1 MNELIDTKNK
11 SDEFNNLI
19 KEFDLTPEKLKKIL
33 IQDAKRKENLKT
45 HTTPEKM
52 KIYRETN
59 RDKINLYGRNFYNK
73 NKEAIKKKIKDKK
86 ETDKEARRKTGEIIK
101 TTGRPINQ
109 QKKYNTI
116 NINILK

>member
-1 MNELIDTKNK
+1 MNELIDTKNI
-11 SDEFNNLI
+11 SDEFNDLI
-19 KEFDLTPEKLKKIL
+19 IEFDLTPDTLKKIL
-33 IQDAKRKENLKT
+33 TQDAKRKENLKT

-101 TTGRPINQ
+101 TPGRPINQ
-109 QKKYNTI
+109 PKKI
-116 NINILK
+116 

>member
-1 MNELIDTKNK
+1 MNELIDNNNI
-11 SDEFNNLI
+11 SDILNDLI
-19 KEFDLTPEKLKKIL
+19 KEFNLTPEKLKKIL

-73 NKEAIKKKIKDKK
+73 NKEAINKRIKDKK
-86 ETDKEARRKTGEIIK
+86 ETDKEARRKTGEIINHQGDQS
-101 TTGRPINQ
+101 TN

-116 NINILK
+116 NLYILY

>member
-1 MNELIDTKNK
+1 MNELIDTKNI
-11 SDEFNNLI
+11 SDEFNDLI

-73 NKEAIKKKIKDKK
+73 HKEEIKTKIKDKK
-86 ETDKEARRKTGEIIK
+86 KKDKEERIKNGEQIK
-101 TTGRPINQ
+101 TPGRPINQ
-109 QKKYNTI
+109 PKKI
-116 NINILK
+116 